1 MTTYSTTHDGLERVL
16 EGAEALR
23 ESVGPARGMRIG
35 PTVVLTGMVAAV
47 VVVADRLF
55 GEAFGNGF
63 TTEWIALWA
72 LSAGAALLLAKAAF
86 RLAGW
91 LARSEDGFVARWKRV
106 EEVRRIMSIAQYDP
120 RILEDFEAAKRRA
133 ESGL

>member
-1 MTTYSTTHDGLERVL
+1 
-16 EGAEALR
+16 
-23 ESVGPARGMRIG
+23 MRIG